1 MGLFLGLKRK
11 TSESHARLDGVEVT
25 DSTPS
30 AGCCSGVNI
39 LEPISLSARSCHSGG
54 GEKGVGG
61 MMEGSNM
68 GREVFGLEFPPEEK
82 STKES
87 SAMQSLC
94 LQSFQVVD
102 VTTVPF

>member
-39 LEPISLSARSCHSGG
+39 LEPISA
-54 GEKGVGG
+54 
-61 MMEGSNM
+61 
-68 GREVFGLEFPPEEK
+68 
-82 STKES
+82 
-87 SAMQSLC
+87 
-94 LQSFQVVD
+94 
-102 VTTVPF
+102 